1 MENVSTSTPIWD
13 FRQKEDLDNSAS
25 PSEREPVLN
34 FSNGSFTTSFECGDS
49 LNNEALGGLDIS
61 FGLSSGL
68 RSLLLQPRTDDE
80 HTELRKVL
88 RETIN
93 LTRAAILSGLLSG
106 QANAEEFVDTLAENC
121 LFRPF
126 GCVGSDTVADMFKNL
141 DLSDWEWE
149 DELIDVERY
158 KYGKKEGGVIT
169 ETLTYNNTC
178 DKEVLYHIKHD
189 SVRNCYVADYGGLDF
204 KFGAFVGEEIL
215 KLEPGEDS
223 KIKCVEKGGFSYK
236 ESTRGG
242 LLSTQVKRKNSP
254 STSPVLHSEQV
265 LRLKTNDG
273 GSSPVL
279 RPRTSQTKLFP
290 GSKLPSPPRGKTK
303 INRRLGKPRRLMN
316 DKMKQALLSTPSPF
330 SPKTERMK
338 QVLITASFSPKE
350 GVKKKDLQE

>member
-1 MENVSTSTPIWD
+1 M
-13 FRQKEDLDNSAS
+13 
-25 PSEREPVLN
+25 
-34 FSNGSFTTSFECGDS
+34 
-49 LNNEALGGLDIS
+49 
-61 FGLSSGL
+61 
-68 RSLLLQPRTDDE
+68 
-80 HTELRKVL
+80 
-88 RETIN
+88 
-93 LTRAAILSGLLSG
+93 
-106 QANAEEFVDTLAENC
+106 
-121 LFRPF
+121 
-126 GCVGSDTVADMFKNL
+126 
-141 DLSDWEWE
+141 
-149 DELIDVERY
+149 
-158 KYGKKEGGVIT
+158 
-169 ETLTYNNTC
+169 
-178 DKEVLYHIKHD
+178 
-189 SVRNCYVADYGGLDF
+189 ADYGGLDF

-242 LLSTQVKRKNSP
+242 LLSTQTKRKNSP

-290 GSKLPSPPRGKTK
+290 GSKLPSPPSGKTK

-350 GVKKKDLQE
+350 GVKKKDLQ